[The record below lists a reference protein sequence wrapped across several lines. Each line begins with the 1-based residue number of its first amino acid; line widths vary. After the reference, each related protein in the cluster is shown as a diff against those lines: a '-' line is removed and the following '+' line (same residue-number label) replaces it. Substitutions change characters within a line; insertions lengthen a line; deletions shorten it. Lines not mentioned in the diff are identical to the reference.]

1 MGQTMGQQAMGQ
13 RDKQRV
19 HRITGQWDK
28 PQDYGTMGQQD
39 NGTMGS
45 TIGSWDNGTHYWT
58 AGLWDKLQDCSYN
71 RIRSG
76 DALTTVYTVQCTQ
89 KQHPKPTEGV
99 GATVM

>member
-39 NGTMGS
+39 NGTTG
-45 TIGSWDNGTHYWT
+45 
-58 AGLWDKLQDCSYN
+58 
-71 RIRSG
+71 
-76 DALTTVYTVQCTQ
+76 
-89 KQHPKPTEGV
+89 
-99 GATVM
+99 